1 MTRNSAGSAMETVRT
16 IVYAVLIAIIVRTFA
31 YEPFNIPSGS
41 MKPTLLV
48 GDYLFVSKLA
58 YGYSRYSFP
67 FGWPPFAGRIW
78 SSPVQRGDVVVFKHP
93 PKQDED
99 YIKRIIGLPG
109 DRIQVKNGILNIN
122 GQPVQRESIGEWVD
136 EDGTRYQQ
144 YIETLPNG
152 VKHRII
158 ESTDQGQYDNTDEV
172 TVQPGH
178 YFAMGDNRDH
188 SSDSRDW
195 GQVPEDNLVG
205 RASFIF
211 YSTAGGPLWQVW
223 QSLPDTRIDRLFS
236 GVH

>member
-1 MTRNSAGSAMETVRT
+1 
-16 IVYAVLIAIIVRTFA
+16 TFA

-93 PKQDED
+93 PRQDQD
-99 YIKRIIGLPG
+99 YIRRLIGLPG
-109 DRIQVKNGILNIN
+109 DRTHVKNGILNTN
-122 GQPVQRESIGEWVD
+122 GQPVQREPIGEWVD

-178 YFAMGDNRDH
+178 YFAMGDNR
-188 SSDSRDW
+188 
-195 GQVPEDNLVG
+195 
-205 RASFIF
+205 
-211 YSTAGGPLWQVW
+211 
-223 QSLPDTRIDRLFS
+223 
-236 GVH
+236 